1 MNKLQNSSNRK
12 KEFLKTSLELFAEN
26 GYDKTTIQDIID
38 QMGVSRGTFYHYFS
52 SKEDIIITIAR
63 EYVNGAIYL
72 IKRIAEKRDLNA
84 VEKINN
90 LMESVN
96 QYKAQQEEH
105 RLTVKG
111 IFSKEKNIKLE
122 RKIESAFKGDA
133 LKYLKEIIDQG
144 IEEGSF
150 DTINSRELTE
160 FILTAINSMNA
171 SIDELIYQKD
181 NPESDL
187 SCQEIINKLV
197 EKLSFYEEAF
207 ARILNV
213 REGSIKLQE
222 SFLKRFGE

>member
-12 KEFLKTSLELFAEN
+12 KEFLKTSLELFAEK

-72 IKRIAEKRDLNA
+72 IKRIAGKRDLNA
-84 VEKINN
+84 VGKINN

-160 FILTAINSMNA
+160 FMLTAINTMNA

-197 EKLSFYEEAF
+197 QKLSFYEEAF

>member
-1 MNKLQNSSNRK
+1 MYKLQNSSNRK
-12 KEFLKTSLELFAEN
+12 KEFLKTSLELFAEK

-133 LKYLKEIIDQG
+133 LKYLKKIIDQG

-160 FILTAINSMNA
+160 FMLTAINSMNA

-187 SCQEIINKLV
+187 NCQEIINKLV
-197 EKLSFYEEAF
+197 EKLSFYEEIF